1 MARSKKSEREKIARA
16 AAQGVAIALAART
29 SARLRVPFRIICGI
43 PPDIFEAT
51 LKQTAAGVINVSSIV
66 PRASG

>member
-1 MARSKKSEREKIARA
+1 MARSKKTEREKIARA

-29 SARLRVPFRIICGI
+29 PLRLRVPFKIICGI

-51 LKQTAAGVINVSSIV
+51 LKPTAGGGISVTSIV
-66 PRASG
+66 PQEMD